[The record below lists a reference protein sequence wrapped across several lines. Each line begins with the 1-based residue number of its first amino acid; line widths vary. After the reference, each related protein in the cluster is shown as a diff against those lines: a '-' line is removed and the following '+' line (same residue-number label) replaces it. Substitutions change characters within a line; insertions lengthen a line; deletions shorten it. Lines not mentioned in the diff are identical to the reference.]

1 MAALQMVNCTKLLVR
16 EGRGG
21 ITLVKGE
28 AGLGKSRLMEEFKS
42 TIMAQLRSS
51 GLQPSPLV
59 FSGRADIAYSGQ
71 VSLAVGVEK

>member
-1 MAALQMVNCTKLLVR
+1 MAALQMVKCTKLLVR

-21 ITLVKGE
+21 IMLVKGE

-42 TIMAQLRSS
+42 TIMAHLRSS
-51 GLQPSPLV
+51 GLQPLLLI

-71 VSLAVGVEK
+71 VSFAAGVKQ